1 MKLKP
6 HDVPYVPFFKRISY
20 LYIPAVFVLI
30 TILLEVTMF
39 AVMKLAFPSAYIFSL
54 TIVLTI
60 ATIATMV
67 RIKWVQT
74 LICSIF
80 LGWQLFTT
88 ISTLIAYQT
97 NCEIF
102 SLETFLTLATAF
114 NNAGAVDLN
123 LWFLF
128 PIIALLALYITAVI
142 LIMWFCNLP
151 KAYRAF
157 EKQTLFSGILAFIS
171 FFSYTFAYTT
181 LPTYTN
187 GYVNNLSSDKFLY
200 DTFSNRG
207 ASLQNF
213 GSYSYYLDN
222 LLLLL
227 GGKYEIVDAM
237 NLSVEKEFVA
247 NQFTLKEEEVLGDG
261 NNLIMILM
269 ETFERQVINPITMP
283 NLYAFMQQS
292 CTEVNGYYSF
302 ERTCMTDHI
311 SQTGMHPLGKEYWN
325 NYTNVEI
332 PNSLA
337 NIFKRNNY
345 AANTFHNSAEN
356 VYSRDKYFTKTLG
369 FDAFNAKDYITCP
382 DPKYSYQLA
391 FNRDDLLFTE
401 NLTQIAPDDRN
412 FYSYLLSIS
421 THILNAKRYD
431 LHSYF
436 PDEFEIIEEASN
448 WEKLTELYPVLLSD
462 DPIKVLTAKNYLAGA
477 CNFDKGFGALIDYL
491 KKTDDKTEPGKK
503 LIETTGIVM
512 FGDHYYYTNASMLE
526 AEREDSRSLTGN
538 RCPFIVYNPRE
549 KVNGITQA
557 ENALKLEPEK
567 CGRTLNRFTS
577 TMDIYPTVCSLFGI
591 QTDQQLTYGRS
602 IFDEAPS
609 VGVAYLTG
617 YTWGVTGSQPS
628 SDRIDII
635 TGEPFVEWQIWK
647 TLDFV
652 NYNGV
657 SLSKAQLNEIAPT
670 INRVYNS
677 IFLNTKLYNQNKF
690 VSLAKTHYRLGKSN

>member
-157 EKQTLFSGILAFIS
+157 EKQTLFTGILAFIS

-213 GSYSYYLDN
+213 GSYSYYRC
-222 LLLLL
+222 
-227 GGKYEIVDAM
+227 V
-237 NLSVEKEFVA
+237 
-247 NQFTLKEEEVLGDG
+247 
-261 NNLIMILM
+261 
-269 ETFERQVINPITMP
+269 
-283 NLYAFMQQS
+283 
-292 CTEVNGYYSF
+292 
-302 ERTCMTDHI
+302 
-311 SQTGMHPLGKEYWN
+311 
-325 NYTNVEI
+325 
-332 PNSLA
+332 
-337 NIFKRNNY
+337 
-345 AANTFHNSAEN
+345 
-356 VYSRDKYFTKTLG
+356 
-369 FDAFNAKDYITCP
+369 
-382 DPKYSYQLA
+382 
-391 FNRDDLLFTE
+391 
-401 NLTQIAPDDRN
+401 
-412 FYSYLLSIS
+412 
-421 THILNAKRYD
+421 
-431 LHSYF
+431 
-436 PDEFEIIEEASN
+436 
-448 WEKLTELYPVLLSD
+448 
-462 DPIKVLTAKNYLAGA
+462 
-477 CNFDKGFGALIDYL
+477 FGAEVYQSADYFVRYSSGTYVCDSSGKSGRKIPVHTL
-491 KKTDDKTEPGKK
+491 CGGLYVGGMFELCVDK
-503 LIETTGIVM
+503 
-512 FGDHYYYTNASMLE
+512 A
-526 AEREDSRSLTGN
+526 RSG
-538 RCPFIVYNPRE
+538 
-549 KVNGITQA
+549 
-557 ENALKLEPEK
+557 
-567 CGRTLNRFTS
+567 
-577 TMDIYPTVCSLFGI
+577 IYPH
-591 QTDQQLTYGRS
+591 
-602 IFDEAPS
+602 E
-609 VGVAYLTG
+609 
-617 YTWGVTGSQPS
+617 
-628 SDRIDII
+628 
-635 TGEPFVEWQIWK
+635 
-647 TLDFV
+647 
-652 NYNGV
+652 
-657 SLSKAQLNEIAPT
+657 
-670 INRVYNS
+670 
-677 IFLNTKLYNQNKF
+677 
-690 VSLAKTHYRLGKSN
+690 